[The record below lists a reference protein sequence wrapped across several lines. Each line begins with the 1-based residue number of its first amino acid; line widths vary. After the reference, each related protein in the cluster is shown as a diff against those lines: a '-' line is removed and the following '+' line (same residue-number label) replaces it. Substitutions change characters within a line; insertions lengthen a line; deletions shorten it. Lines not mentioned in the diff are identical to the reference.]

1 MLLTLSPI
9 FVTDTKINFG
19 YNFVAPLMRN
29 WLTTISNPKMKN
41 EKTCMSF
48 SNCPFSF
55 ETILIK

>member
-55 ETILIK
+55 